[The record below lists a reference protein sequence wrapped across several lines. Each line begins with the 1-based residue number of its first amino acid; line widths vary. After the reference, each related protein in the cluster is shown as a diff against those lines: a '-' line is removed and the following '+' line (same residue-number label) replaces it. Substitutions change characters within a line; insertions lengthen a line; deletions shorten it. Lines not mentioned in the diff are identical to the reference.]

1 MEGHQKFEGCGAVV
15 GSYTLSKSDIHPIRV
30 FFEKVQNAAGG
41 ITETRNKKILRT
53 GISRWL
59 RGYSRGAVVIV
70 TNPPLPPFADLSV
83 CNIVCNGGQMH
94 TPSKHSRGGEG
105 THLHLISKDDGLW
118 LTGK

>member
-53 GISRWL
+53 GISR
-59 RGYSRGAVVIV
+59 
-70 TNPPLPPFADLSV
+70 
-83 CNIVCNGGQMH
+83 
-94 TPSKHSRGGEG
+94 
-105 THLHLISKDDGLW
+105 
-118 LTGK
+118 